1 MRSERAAPAIRARL
15 GTALFW
21 RRCEP
26 LRFCSGALS
35 GEGGGAG
42 VGHTSATK
50 KLVVLLPLRLLS
62 LQHDPL
68 RSAVV
73 ALVLPLGTRAG
84 MDMLRGALARRS
96 LADAT
101 AGADCGMSAGG
112 GFALGFLGGIFG
124 MIVFLLMRKRWEI
137 ARGRRMTTAAV
148 KSGSGITAAGGGD
161 GLSSGWTEATDP
173 NSGRIYY
180 YQASTGATSWTK
192 PMA

>member
-1 MRSERAAPAIRARL
+1 
-15 GTALFW
+15 
-21 RRCEP
+21 
-26 LRFCSGALS
+26 
-35 GEGGGAG
+35 
-42 VGHTSATK
+42 
-50 KLVVLLPLRLLS
+50 
-62 LQHDPL
+62 
-68 RSAVV
+68 
-73 ALVLPLGTRAG
+73 